1 LLQSR
6 WLAIAAPSR
15 MGALLPLVSA
25 AGIMTQPGVV
35 SASIAM

>member
-1 LLQSR
+1 
-6 WLAIAAPSR
+6 